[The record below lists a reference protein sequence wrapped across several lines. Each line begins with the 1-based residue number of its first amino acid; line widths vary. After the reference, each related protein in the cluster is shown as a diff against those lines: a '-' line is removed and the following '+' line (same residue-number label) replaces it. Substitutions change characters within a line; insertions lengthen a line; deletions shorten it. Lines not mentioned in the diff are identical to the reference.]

1 MADVSRAAFGRRRA
15 GGASGSS
22 SAARA
27 HAHNRARV
35 FLGRLKHDL
44 KELAAEKVPF
54 VVDDAGEG
62 ASSGGCTLY
71 AWVIGPKDTPYEG
84 YAFKLR
90 VYLPP
95 EWPVKSPSVA
105 FVTKV
110 LHVNIERSTGSICCN
125 QLIDEYVSSLRLVTM
140 IKIILPQLLEHPN
153 ADDPYNVE
161 AARMMLSD
169 PDAFGEQ
176 VRADVRKFGIRLED
190 LDEAVAAHAASE
202 TMFSE

>member
-1 MADVSRAAFGRRRA
+1 MADVSRAAFGRRSRA
-15 GGASGSS
+15 GPSRGSGSAS
-22 SAARA
+22 QA
-27 HAHNRARV
+27 HAQNRARV

-54 VVDDAGEG
+54 VVDDSGDD

-71 AWVIGPKDTPYEG
+71 AWVIGPRDTPYEG

-95 EWPVKSPSVA
+95 DWPVKSPSVA

-110 LHVNIERSTGSICCN
+110 LHVNIERNTGSICCN

-161 AARMMLSD
+161 AARAMMRS
-169 PDAFGEQ
+169 PSEFEER
-176 VRADVRKFGIRLED
+176 VREDVRTNAIRLED
-190 LDEAVAAHAASE
+190 LEAAVAAHAE
-202 TMFSE
+202 GE